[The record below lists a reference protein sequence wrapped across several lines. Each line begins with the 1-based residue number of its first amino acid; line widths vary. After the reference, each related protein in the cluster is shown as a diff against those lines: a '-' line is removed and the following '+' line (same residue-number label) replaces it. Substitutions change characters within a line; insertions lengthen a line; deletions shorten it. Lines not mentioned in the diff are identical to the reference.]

1 MREREKGFF
10 LILVAAVVAALA
22 AILVQFGVDAQL
34 GTLLSGNFRDEMITR
49 QRAKSVFE
57 GVKVAIETDR
67 WRDPRIIPFISNQVG
82 AEGTC
87 EGGIR
92 DEEGKLPVNRLISSG
107 MEGIEILQR
116 YWDLRGGETA
126 PLYALIDW
134 IDPDDQTVYGESEVS
149 FYGKLGEIPPNR
161 PLQSI
166 FELPAIPFMRKEIER
181 FRKLKER
188 PISEDLTVWGKGK
201 VNLLTANRD
210 VLMALS
216 EEMTPEL
223 ADRIII
229 ERDLGHIQ
237 SMDDFMKVVRVPAGV
252 FKAFQRWGTL
262 KSSTFRVQL
271 RLVYRKVRLGLWA
284 VLLRQGVGI
293 KTLYFREGLWQPA

>member
-1 MREREKGFF
+1 MRGREKGFF

-67 WRDPRIIPFISNQVG
+67 WRDPRIIPFISNQFG

-87 EGGIR
+87 EGEIR
-92 DEEGKLPVNRLISSG
+92 DEEGKLPVNQLISSG

-116 YWDLRGGETA
+116 YWELRGGETA

-134 IDPDDQTVYGESEVS
+134 VDVDDQTVYGENEAS

-166 FELPAIPFMRKEIER
+166 FELPVIPFMKKEIER
-181 FRKLKER
+181 LRKLKER

-201 VNLLTANRD
+201 INLLTANRD

-216 EEMTPEL
+216 DGVTPEL

-229 ERDLGHIQ
+229 ERDLGHIR
-237 SMDDFMKVVRVPAGV
+237 SMDDFVKVVHVPVRV
-252 FKAFQRWGTL
+252 FEAFQRWGTL
-262 KSSTFRVQL
+262 RSSAFRVQL

-284 VLLRQGVGI
+284 VLLRQGMGI